1 MTAIDDL
8 RLWARRRETP
18 LALAAWRLAD
28 ALRRPRLPVIRPLH
42 RALYAAHRGAAGGLR
57 WAAQA
62 VWYAPL
68 FQSRLERTA
77 PRLRL
82 TCGMPQ
88 ILGPLDIVLGA
99 DCKVNG
105 VATWTGR
112 AAAARRPRLEV
123 GRNVTLGWRSV
134 ISVGTR
140 VAIGDNALLSSDVH
154 IAGYPGHPLDAA
166 ARAAGAPCSDAQSGD
181 VVIGRDVW
189 IGAGCFIGAGVE
201 IGRGTVVAAHSVVTR
216 DLPPF
221 ALAAGAPARVVR
233 RLSQPTLGALD
244 ARAPASAARAP
255 VEPPEPALSAEDW
268 F

>member
-18 LALAAWRLAD
+18 LARLSWGLAD
-28 ALRRPRLPVIRPLH
+28 ALRRPQAPVIRPLH
-42 RALYAAHRGAAGGLR
+42 RALYAAHRGATGALH

-62 VWYAPL
+62 LWYAPL

-82 TCGMPQ
+82 ACGMPQ
-88 ILGPLDIVLGA
+88 ILGPLDIALGA

-105 VATWTGR
+105 AATWTGR

-123 GRNVTLGWRSV
+123 GRNVTLGWRNV

-140 VAIGDNALLSSDVH
+140 VVIGDNALLSSDVH

-166 ARAAGAPCSDAQSGD
+166 VRAAGAPCDDAQSGD
-181 VVIGRDVW
+181 VIIGRDVW

-201 IGRGTVVAAHSVVTR
+201 IGRGTVVAARSVVTR

-221 ALAAGAPARVVR
+221 VLAAGAPAKVIR
-233 RLSQPTLGALD
+233 RLPQPGPRALD
-244 ARAPASAARAP
+244 APAVPPRPPVPAPQA
-255 VEPPEPALSAEDW
+255 EPALSAEDW

>member
-8 RLWARRRETP
+8 RLWARRRESP
-18 LALAAWRLAD
+18 LALLAWRLAD
-28 ALRRPRLPVIRPLH
+28 ALRRPQLPVIRPLH
-42 RALYAAHRGAAGGLR
+42 RALYAAHRAATDAAS

-68 FQSRLERTA
+68 FQSRLESTA

-82 TCGMPQ
+82 ACGMPQ

-112 AAAARRPRLEV
+112 AAAARRPQLEV
-123 GRNVTLGWRSV
+123 GRNVTLGWRNV

-140 VAIGDNALLSSDVH
+140 VVIGDNALLSSDVH
-154 IAGYPGHPLDAA
+154 IAGYPGHSLDAA
-166 ARAAGAPCSDAQSGD
+166 ARAAGGPCDDAQSGD

-189 IGAGCFIGAGVE
+189 VGAGCFIGAGVE
-201 IGRGTVVAAHSVVTR
+201 IGRGTVVAARSVVTR

-221 ALAAGAPARVVR
+221 VLAAGAPARAIR
-233 RLSQPTLGALD
+233 RLPQPVPRALD
-244 ARAPASAARAP
+244 AHAPHPRPGLAS
-255 VEPPEPALSAEDW
+255 EPALTAEEW